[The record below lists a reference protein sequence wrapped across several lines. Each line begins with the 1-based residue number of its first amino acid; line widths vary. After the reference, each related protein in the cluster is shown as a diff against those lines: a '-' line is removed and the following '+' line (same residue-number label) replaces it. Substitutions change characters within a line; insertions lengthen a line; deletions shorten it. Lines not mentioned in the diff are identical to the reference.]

1 MLAVDH
7 CNFFMEEIMRRLDA
21 IDARLA
27 AVHAAAERTRRY
39 ILWML
44 ITSLVFVLLPMVI
57 LLFVIP
63 AFLGSMSSQLEGLL

>member
-21 IDARLA
+21 LDLKIE
-27 AVHAAAERTRRY
+27 AVYRSAERTRRY

-44 ITSLVFVLLPMVI
+44 ITSLVFVLLPMII